1 MDRKMKITLDRLK
14 EIIKEE
20 IAEARLPDT
29 MKAGFGDPQD
39 DEREDAMGPRVPH
52 EFSLTGKWEDDL
64 AMFIRMLKGEQQSL
78 DGHTNKGNKYARL
91 LKPTYHMVISR
102 LKSMQ
107 SDLGR
112 DLPVRR
118 HGQGEPIDP
127 TKYVE
132 APSQMEQDQIVKAVG
147 LIQAAFSTMAQGK
160 PVDHTELEA
169 AVRSAWPYGSRQY
182 WSVKGGKSKTG
193 GGYEYDPEMDTPT
206 YFENLQKII
215 RDELEKLDEIPTWR
229 KQKYRRDGTPH
240 PGLGPRPHRGRHEG
254 NLTLDDVKELLP
266 HLSSGEQVDVWEKHQ
281 HLNNQDELRNALQVR
296 EEET

>member
-1 MDRKMKITLDRLK
+1 MKITLDRLK

-64 AMFIRMLKGEQQSL
+64 AMFIRMLDQHLGSL
-78 DGHTNKGNKYARL
+78 SRHTKKGNRSAQHL
-91 LKPTYHMVISR
+91 EGPINMVKSR

-107 SDLGR
+107 ADLGR

-132 APSQMEQDQIVKAVG
+132 APSKMEQDQIEKAVALVQG
-147 LIQAAFSTMAQGK
+147 AFATMAQGQ
-160 PVDHTELEA
+160 PVDHIQLKKDIQ
-169 AVRSAWPYGSRQY
+169 SAWPYGSRDY

-193 GGYEYDPEMDTPT
+193 GGYEYDPEIDTPT

-215 RDELEKLDEIPTWR
+215 RDELNEMRPLALRMAHSRQKTPIVIGKPAPGYVWDKVVGGYVHQNYKGRRLSPAEEQKLDAA
-229 KQKYRRDGTPH
+229 
-240 PGLGPRPHRGRHEG
+240 
-254 NLTLDDVKELLP
+254 VKAYQA
-266 HLSSGEQVDVWEKHQ
+266 SS
-281 HLNNQDELRNALQVR
+281 LR